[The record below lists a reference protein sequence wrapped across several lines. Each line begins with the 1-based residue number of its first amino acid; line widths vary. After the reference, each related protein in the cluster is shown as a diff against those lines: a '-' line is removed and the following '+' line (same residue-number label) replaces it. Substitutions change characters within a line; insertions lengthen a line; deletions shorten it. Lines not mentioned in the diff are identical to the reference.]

1 MCISGQT
8 GSGKTR
14 FVYRLLSDVTKMYR
28 EDPPD
33 RIMYCY
39 GIHQPLFDDMEV
51 EIPNLEMKHGLP
63 TPEEIG
69 EFTKDRKHR
78 LIIIDDLSHQLL
90 NNQEMELLF
99 IQGCHHRQLSV
110 VFMTQNLF
118 QRGSRSRIIALNTY
132 YLVLMKNVR
141 DASQIAFLGR
151 QLFPG
156 HSNFLLEAY
165 ADATKSPYGYLLVD
179 TSPHSEDKY
188 RLRTHI
194 FPGEDPII
202 YQSL

>member
-1 MCISGQT
+1 MSDVILPLLPCSSMCISGQT

-63 TPEEIG
+63 TPEEIE
-69 EFTKDRKHR
+69 EFTKDRKYR

-99 IQGCHHRQLSV
+99 TQGCHHRRLSV

-118 QRGSRSRIIALNTY
+118 QRGSRSRTIALNTY

-156 HSNFLLEAY
+156 HSNFLTEC
-165 ADATKSPYGYLLVD
+165 
-179 TSPHSEDKY
+179 
-188 RLRTHI
+188 
-194 FPGEDPII
+194 
-202 YQSL
+202 YQVTLWLPLGGFLSAF

>member
-1 MCISGQT
+1 MQQQRQDSNTRWTFLGTAIPKSEIVYFCQMFLVYLIVVTSIVNLSMNSGKTELWVSLLSSAIGYALPSPSLNKQQHECVILPLLPCSSMCISGQT

-33 RIMYCY
+33 RIVYCY

-63 TPEEIG
+63 TPEEIE

-99 IQGCHHRQLSV
+99 TQGCHHR
-110 VFMTQNLF
+110 
-118 QRGSRSRIIALNTY
+118 
-132 YLVLMKNVR
+132 
-141 DASQIAFLGR
+141 
-151 QLFPG
+151 
-156 HSNFLLEAY
+156 
-165 ADATKSPYGYLLVD
+165 
-179 TSPHSEDKY
+179 
-188 RLRTHI
+188 
-194 FPGEDPII
+194 
-202 YQSL
+202 

>member
-63 TPEEIG
+63 TPEEIE

-90 NNQEMELLF
+90 NNQKMAF
-99 IQGCHHRQLSV
+99 YSRLSPPSTKRCV
-110 VFMTQNLF
+110 YDAEFVPKRLQ
-118 QRGSRSRIIALNTY
+118 ITY
-132 YLVLMKNVR
+132 HC
-141 DASQIAFLGR
+141 S
-151 QLFPG
+151 
-156 HSNFLLEAY
+156 
-165 ADATKSPYGYLLVD
+165 
-179 TSPHSEDKY
+179 
-188 RLRTHI
+188 
-194 FPGEDPII
+194 
-202 YQSL
+202 

>member
-1 MCISGQT
+1 
-8 GSGKTR
+8 
-14 FVYRLLSDVTKMYR
+14 MYR

-33 RIMYCY
+33 RIMYCC

-99 IQGCHHRQLSV
+99 TQGCHHR
-110 VFMTQNLF
+110 
-118 QRGSRSRIIALNTY
+118 
-132 YLVLMKNVR
+132 
-141 DASQIAFLGR
+141 
-151 QLFPG
+151 
-156 HSNFLLEAY
+156 
-165 ADATKSPYGYLLVD
+165 
-179 TSPHSEDKY
+179 
-188 RLRTHI
+188 
-194 FPGEDPII
+194 
-202 YQSL
+202 